1 MPKEVIHTQK
11 APQAIGPYSQAIKID
26 NIVFLSGQIP
36 LSPETG
42 ELVSDD
48 FKAQAQQVFRN
59 VEAVCHAAGGTLA
72 DIVKLTIYLTDLNQF
87 AVVNDIMTQFFQQPY
102 PSRAAIEVSALP
114 KGSLIEVADVT
125 MMLDSI

>member
-1 MPKEVIHTQK
+1 MPKEVIHTSQ
-11 APQAIGPYSQAIKID
+11 APQAIGPYSQAIKAG
-26 NIVFLSGQIP
+26 NMVFLSGQIP

-59 VEAVCHAAGGTLA
+59 IEAVCQAAGGTLA
-72 DIVKLTIYLTDLNQF
+72 DIVKLTIYLTDLSQF
-87 AVVNDIMTQFFQQPY
+87 AVVNDIMAQFFQQPY

-114 KGSLIEVADVT
+114 KGSLIEIADAT
-125 MMLDSI
+125 MVL